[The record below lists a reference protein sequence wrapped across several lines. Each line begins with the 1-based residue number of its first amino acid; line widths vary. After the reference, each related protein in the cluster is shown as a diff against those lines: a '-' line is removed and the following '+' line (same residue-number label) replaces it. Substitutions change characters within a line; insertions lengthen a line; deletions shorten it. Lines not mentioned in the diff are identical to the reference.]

1 MDCFEYAI
9 EMTPSI
15 SEEKYGQGYSPFS
28 SAARSSDHEDIGE
41 RFLLRYNGGAALI
54 RDYLDIS
61 SALGLINLEANPQP
75 A

>member
-1 MDCFEYAI
+1 
-9 EMTPSI
+9 MTPSI
-15 SEEKYGQGYSPFS
+15 SEEKYGQRYYSPFS